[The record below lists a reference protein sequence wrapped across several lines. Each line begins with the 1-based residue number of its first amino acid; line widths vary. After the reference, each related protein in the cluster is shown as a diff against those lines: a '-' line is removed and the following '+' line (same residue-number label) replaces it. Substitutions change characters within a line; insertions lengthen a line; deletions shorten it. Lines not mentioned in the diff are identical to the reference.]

1 VIVRAFKLLFQ
12 MVMKLAG
19 SELNELMERIDERL
33 DKCLEEGDAVEA
45 MGIVAAMVK
54 ACAASLAEDN
64 PHFLTLLMQTIHSL
78 AEEFEP
84 QDGIKED
91 LRRAKERLREELRK
105 ILPGGKGYP
114 LYEAVAATCILR
126 EIYDDM
132 LKQFSEN
139 ENNASD

>member
-1 VIVRAFKLLFQ
+1 VRELLNSSFQ

-54 ACAASLAEDN
+54 ACAACLAEDN

-78 AEEFEP
+78 VEEFEP
-84 QDGIKED
+84 QDGIKQD

-132 LKQFSEN
+132 LRQFSEN